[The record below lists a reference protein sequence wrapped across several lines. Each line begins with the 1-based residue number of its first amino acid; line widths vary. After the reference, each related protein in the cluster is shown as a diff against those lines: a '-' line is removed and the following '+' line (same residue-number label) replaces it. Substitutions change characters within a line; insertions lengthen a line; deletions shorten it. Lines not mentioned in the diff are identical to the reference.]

1 VSWVISSFCVG
12 IAYLLTSNGLLSF
25 APLWQIGVVVGLVAA
40 LLSEVAWQAGVIGF
54 LVCAIG
60 PIAAPP
66 ALSGVASTQ
75 MPSLP
80 GEASLTFG
88 GWILLMILCASTAT
102 AIGWLRHV
110 FHPAEAHLLNAVL
123 SWFLVAWI
131 IFNVWAPLNIGP
143 TKSAGYGTLKAEAIR
158 GVPRAGHYVNDDA
171 IYRAV
176 FYHMHDGEPYYTA
189 YVKAWLGLKH
199 KPPLPAAVV
208 AYRLPTMYWIWRL
221 LPRDA
226 FLIEIVFLF
235 CASIGILAAAWI
247 TAQLASVRYAPLA
260 AAALGAYAMATAMT
274 VYVTYVD
281 LPAACIALAGIAL
294 YVRAEVT
301 GKTRYLWAA
310 ASTLLFAALIRE
322 ILVYLIFLAI
332 VSNLFGRA
340 HHRLHRAAP
349 WFAALGVF
357 ALAYLAHDLAVE
369 NVLQAT
375 SNTLNYMQ
383 GSPSFALDALRRFS
397 NVMQDGGAL
406 LPVLFLV
413 SLVGALGAWRRTGPV
428 FVAFTLSALTIPI
441 VGMMRFGNPGI
452 DITGQEVNY
461 WGNLFVPLC
470 LAMWPVWIAVFPEKY
485 RCHLM

>member
-1 VSWVISSFCVG
+1 MSWVISSFCVG
-12 IAYLLTSNGLLSF
+12 VAYLLTSNGLLSF
-25 APLWQIGVVVGLVAA
+25 APLWQIGIVVGLVAA

-66 ALSGVASTQ
+66 ALSGIASAS

-80 GEASLTFG
+80 GDAALTIG
-88 GWILLMILCASTAT
+88 GWILLIVLGTAT
-102 AIGWLRHV
+102 ATGAGWLRHV
-110 FHPAEAHLLNAVL
+110 LHPAEAHLLNAVL

-131 IFNVWAPLNIGP
+131 IFNMWAPLNLGEG
-143 TKSAGYGTLKAEAIR
+143 KNAGYGTLNASTIR
-158 GVPRAGHYVNDDA
+158 EVPRAGRYVNDDA

-176 FYHMHDGEPYYTA
+176 FYHIHNGVPYYSA

-208 AYRLPTMYWIWRL
+208 AYRLPTMYWIWGL
-221 LPRDA
+221 LPKDA

-235 CASIGILAAAWI
+235 CASIGVLSAAWI

-260 AAALGAYAMATAMT
+260 AAALAAYAMATGMT

-294 YVRAEVT
+294 YARAEIT

-310 ASTLLFAALIRE
+310 ASVVLFAAFIRE
-322 ILVYLIFLAI
+322 ILVYLIVLAI
-332 VSNLFGRA
+332 FANLFGRA

-349 WFAALGVF
+349 WLAAMGVF
-357 ALAYLAHDLAVE
+357 ALGYLAHDLAVQ
-369 NVLQAT
+369 NVLMAT
-375 SNTLNYMQ
+375 SNTLNYMH

-413 SLVGALGAWRRTGPV
+413 SLVGAFGAWRRSGPV
-428 FVAFTLSALTIPI
+428 FVAFTISALTIPI
-441 VGMMRFGNPGI
+441 LGMLRFGNPGI
-452 DITGQEVNY
+452 DMLGQEVNY
-461 WGNLFVPLC
+461 WGNLFVPLA
-470 LAMWPVWIAVFPEKY
+470 LALWPVWIAVFPEKY
-485 RCHLM
+485 RCHLL